1 MQYPPL
7 DLDAV
12 DCDSDTESEFMETTF
27 PMFPFQFPS
36 VSMPARVRTIAFD
49 LFGTILVRPAILRP
63 FCAVS
68 LINVS
73 GPG

>member
-49 LFGTILVRPAILRP
+49 LFGTILVCATVLRSFCTIL
-63 FCAVS
+63 
-68 LINVS
+68 LIDVS
-73 GPG
+73 GPE